1 MGFVT
6 SADITH
12 AQKGKN
18 TINESGQDGQKV
30 KYGLLKKGKERKEK
44 KNRANCHKATSVKFR
59 KFQLTIW

>member
-18 TINESGQDGQKV
+18 TINESGQDRQKV
-30 KYGLLKKGKERKEK
+30 KYGLLKKEKRKRKREIKERKEK
-44 KNRANCHKATSVKFR
+44 QSK
-59 KFQLTIW
+59 LP

>member
-18 TINESGQDGQKV
+18 TINESGQDRQKV
-30 KYGLLKKGKERKEK
+30 KYGLLKKGKGKKRKEK
-44 KNRANCHKATSVKFR
+44 QQTAIKQH
-59 KFQLTIW
+59 L

>member
-18 TINESGQDGQKV
+18 TINESGQDRQKV

-44 KNRANCHKATSVKFR
+44 KNSK
-59 KFQLTIW
+59 LP

>member
-18 TINESGQDGQKV
+18 TINESGQDRQKV
-30 KYGLLKKGKERKEK
+30 KYGLLKKRERKERKEK
-44 KNRANCHKATSVKFR
+44 QQTAIKQH
-59 KFQLTIW
+59 L